1 MTRVR
6 KGRGNAKVKPSEDET
21 PQLAICFSDDT
32 KVVLQRILGNAI
44 ACIAED
50 MLHDATGLGVLAAHL
65 RAIAEGAH
73 DCIDH
78 SPFYEGLEGDA
89 IDQYLCKQLQISP
102 KSWADLWLDLPE
114 HLQA

>member
-21 PQLAICFSDDT
+21 PQLAICFRDDT

-44 ACIAED
+44 ACIAEE

-73 DCIDH
+73 DASTIPRSTRDWKVMRSTSTC
-78 SPFYEGLEGDA
+78 A
-89 IDQYLCKQLQISP
+89 NNCKSAP
-102 KSWADLWLDLPE
+102 KAGPICG
-114 HLQA
+114 